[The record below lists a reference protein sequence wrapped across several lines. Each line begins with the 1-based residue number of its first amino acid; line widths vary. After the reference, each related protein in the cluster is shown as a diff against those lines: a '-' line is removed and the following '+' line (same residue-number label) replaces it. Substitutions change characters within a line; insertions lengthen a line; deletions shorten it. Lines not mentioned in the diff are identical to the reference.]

1 MRFFI
6 LIAALLG
13 SLTSFA
19 YIPPVRMIL
28 ERVSDNAGNGIY
40 VIEQEV
46 QINTGLDPI
55 YLRETW
61 TVENDRTFRLS
72 VTGTKDLRD
81 SIQLQFV
88 YVNGQKWQLKEGNRR
103 ESFKISEEF
112 AERYFHVRNFEN
124 LIGYLQILKVLPSP
138 LPQRKAP
145 GKDGKFDLE
154 PYLRLSRT
162 DGAVTYALGQPTP
175 PDTKERLPGIWI
187 EQDQFVVRKV
197 RFPSQAEVVAENYAV
212 FTRGL
217 NFPKL
222 RTIQWGTNTV
232 YLRVLSVT
240 GKNSSEAF
248 QPQSLDTPR
257 MIKNLPNAAVQSLI
271 EEFYTRFR

>member
-1 MRFFI
+1 MHTLIFI
-6 LIAALLG
+6 SAMLMSFS
-13 SLTSFA
+13 SLA

-46 QINTGLDPI
+46 QMSAGLDPI

-61 TVENDRTFRLS
+61 TVENDRTFRLN
-72 VTGTKDLRD
+72 VTGTKELRD
-81 SIQLQFV
+81 SVQLQFV

-103 ESFKISEEF
+103 ESFRISEEF
-112 AERYFHVRNFEN
+112 AERFFHIRNYEN
-124 LIGYLQILKVLPSP
+124 FIGYLQILNILPRP

-145 GKDGKFDLE
+145 AKDGKFDIE
-154 PYLRLSRT
+154 SYLRLSRT
-162 DGAVTYALGQPTP
+162 DGAITYALGQPTP
-175 PDTKERLPGIWI
+175 ADTKDRLPGVWI
-187 EQDQFVVRKV
+187 EQDQFVVRKI

-222 RTIQWGTNTV
+222 RTIQWGPNTV

-240 GKNSSEAF
+240 GKNSAEPF
-248 QPQSLDTPR
+248 QASSLDTPR
-257 MIKNLPNAAVQSLI
+257 SIKNLPSAAIQSLI